1 MSEDAQIHK
10 RLEDLKDHLAQENP
24 ILRDTVE
31 GFRELDVVARQ
42 LGILEKNQSYVNR
55 VSWWPMISVLGTF
68 SSGKSTF
75 INHYLGRPLQRT
87 GTQAVDDKFT
97 VICFGAEE
105 VISALPGVALD
116 ADPRFPFYQVSR
128 AVQEI
133 VGGDSRRVDAYL
145 QLKTCPSEQLR
156 GRIIIDSPGFDADK
170 QRTETLRLTKHI
182 IGLSDLVLIFFDAR
196 HPEPGAMRDT
206 LEHLVTET
214 IHRPDSNKFLY
225 ILNQI
230 DVTAREDN
238 FEEVVAAWQRSLAQA
253 GLTAGRFYR
262 IYNPE
267 VAVPILDTKVK
278 ERYEAKR
285 NADMAEILGRVNQ
298 VGIERA
304 YRIVGVLEQ
313 TASDLEYRLVPQLRE
328 MLQRWRNRT
337 LIANVLL
344 WIVLFGVVAVG
355 AGITVGGISELFFT
369 DPLLLGVELGVILII
384 LWFLHLKIANKVAD
398 GLVKKLQQISNEEMR
413 EGLKRAF
420 RKNTCAF
427 LTLFMPLMTSRPW
440 GWNQSA
446 RRRIAGILS
455 SANHYVQRLND
466 RFTNPSGKKDVGKV
480 VAVDEESVQSVG

>member
-1 MSEDAQIHK
+1 MPEDTQIQK
-10 RLEDLKDHLAQENP
+10 RLEDLKNHLAQENP
-24 ILRDTVE
+24 ILRDVVD
-31 GFRELDVVARQ
+31 GFRELDLVARQ
-42 LGILEKNQSYVNR
+42 LGILEASQSYVNR

-75 INHYLGRPLQRT
+75 INHYLGRTLQRT

-97 VICFGAEE
+97 VICFAAEDM
-105 VISALPGVALD
+105 VNVLPGVALD
-116 ADPRFPFYQVSR
+116 ADPRFPFYQVSH

-156 GRIIIDSPGFDADK
+156 GRILIDSPGFDADK

-206 LEHLVTET
+206 LEHLVAET
-214 IHRPDSNKFLY
+214 IDRPDSNKFLY

-267 VAVPILDTKVK
+267 VAVPIVDAKVK

-285 NADMAEILGRVNQ
+285 DADMADILTRINQ

-313 TASDLEYRLVPQLRE
+313 ATSDLEYRIVPQLQE
-328 MLQRWRNRT
+328 TLQRWRNRT
-337 LIANVLL
+337 LIGNVLL
-344 WIVLFGVVAVG
+344 WMVLFGLVAVG
-355 AGITVGGISELFFT
+355 ANITVGSLSELFFS
-369 DPLLLGVELGVILII
+369 DPVSLGIELGVVFVI

-398 GLVKKLQQISNEEMR
+398 SLMKKLQQIQDEGLR

-420 RKNTCAF
+420 RKNTCLF
-427 LTLFMPLMTSRPW
+427 STLFMPLTSSRPK
-440 GWNQSA
+440 GWNQA
-446 RRRIAGILS
+446 TRKRIAHILS
-455 SANHYVQRLND
+455 NANQYVQHLND
-466 RFTNPSGKKDVGKV
+466 RFTNPSGKK
-480 VAVDEESVQSVG
+480 ATEESTLSPKG

>member
-1 MSEDAQIHK
+1 MSEDTQIQK
-10 RLEDLKDHLAQENP
+10 RLEDLKEHLAQENP
-24 ILRDTVE
+24 ILRDAVD
-31 GFRELDVVARQ
+31 GFRELDLVARQ
-42 LGILEKNQSYVNR
+42 LGVLEQNQSYVNR
-55 VSWWPMISVLGTF
+55 VSWWPMISILGTF

-75 INHYLGRPLQRT
+75 INHYLGRTLQRT

-105 VISALPGVALD
+105 AMSVLPGVALD
-116 ADPRFPFYQVSR
+116 ADPRFPFYQVSH

-206 LEHLVTET
+206 LEHLVAET
-214 IHRPDSNKFLY
+214 IDRPDSNKFLY

-238 FEEVVAAWQRSLAQA
+238 FEEVMSAWQRSLAQA

-262 IYNPE
+262 IYNQE
-267 VAVPILDTKVK
+267 VAVPILDAKVK

-285 NADMAEILGRVNQ
+285 DADMADILGRVNQ

-304 YRIVGVLEQ
+304 YRILGVLEQ
-313 TASDLEYRLVPQLRE
+313 ATSDLEYRLVPQLQE
-328 MLQRWRNRT
+328 ILQRWRNRT
-337 LIANVLL
+337 LIGNVLL
-344 WIVLFGVVAVG
+344 WIILFGMVIVG
-355 AGITVGGISELFFT
+355 AGITVGGVSELFFS
-369 DPLLLGVELGVILII
+369 DPIFLSVELGVIFVV
-384 LWFLHLKIANKVAD
+384 LWFLHLKIANKVAN
-398 GLVKKLQQISNEEMR
+398 GLMKKLQEIQDEGMR

-420 RKNTCAF
+420 RKNTSF
-427 LTLFMPLMTSRPW
+427 FSTLFMPLTSSRPK

-446 RRRIAGILS
+446 RKRITSILS
-455 SANHYVQRLND
+455 NANHYVQRLND
-466 RFTNPSGKKDVGKV
+466 RFTNPSGRKAIENV
-480 VAVDEESVQSVG
+480 VEETPVPPAKG